1 MAGRRRNEQVD
12 IETALFTTSGR
23 DQDFL
28 RSMAEA
34 AGASS
39 TDSGRRTGMWPN
51 AVGNY
56 RTRLMDAGLIEPAGY
71 GLVDFAIPGLR
82 EYMASHPPRPYEQA
96 STLMDTG
103 IASVSIF
110 RAVVHGPL

>member
-1 MAGRRRNEQVD
+1 MAVRRRNERVV
-12 IETALFTTSGR
+12 IEAALFTTSGR

-39 TDSGRRTGMWPN
+39 TTDCGRRTGMRSN

-56 RTRLMDAGLIEPAGY
+56 RMRLMDAGLIEPAGY
-71 GLVDFAIPGLR
+71 GPVDFAIPGLR
-82 EYMASHPPRPYEQA
+82 EYMASHPPR
-96 STLMDTG
+96 L
-103 IASVSIF
+103 
-110 RAVVHGPL
+110 

>member
-1 MAGRRRNEQVD
+1 MAGRRRNERVV
-12 IETALFTTSGR
+12 IEAALFTTSGR

-39 TDSGRRTGMWPN
+39 TTDSGRRTGMWPN

-71 GLVDFAIPGLR
+71 GPVDFAIPGLR
-82 EYMASHPPRPYEQA
+82 EYMASHPPR
-96 STLMDTG
+96 L
-103 IASVSIF
+103 
-110 RAVVHGPL
+110 

>member
-1 MAGRRRNEQVD
+1 
-12 IETALFTTSGR
+12 
-23 DQDFL
+23 
-28 RSMAEA
+28 MAEA

-39 TDSGRRTGMWPN
+39 TTDSGRRTGMWPN

-71 GLVDFAIPGLR
+71 GLVDFALPGLR

-103 IASVSIF
+103 TASVSIF
-110 RAVVHGPL
+110 RAVVQGPL